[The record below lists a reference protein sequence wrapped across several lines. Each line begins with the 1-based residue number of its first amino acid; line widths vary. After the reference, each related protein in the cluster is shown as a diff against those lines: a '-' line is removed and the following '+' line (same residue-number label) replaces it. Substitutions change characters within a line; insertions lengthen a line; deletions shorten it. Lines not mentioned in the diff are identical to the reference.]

1 MLCDKLA
8 ECSLNRR
15 STLAIDCVD
24 SVYADLLNSLVD
36 DLYSHG
42 GNKRPKV
49 LSNDQSAWTTLRKI
63 WRPKPDQPEGIVD
76 GWEGLEN

>member
-1 MLCDKLA
+1 M
-8 ECSLNRR
+8 
-15 STLAIDCVD
+15 AIDCID
-24 SVYADLLNSLVD
+24 SVYANLLNSLVD

-42 GNKRPKV
+42 GNQRPKV

-63 WRPKPDQPEGIVD
+63 WRPKPNHPEGIVD